1 MSGSQKL
8 STPMATMARSSGMQG
23 KTKDGVLRLYRNV
36 QKEVPWL
43 LSIYGIDA
51 DPVEVRG
58 KIAQV
63 FRRHGTGEIEP
74 RVAKMLIFKGQ
85 LELDEAM
92 AQWKTRTHIMKYVQ
106 EVGSAPHLG
115 RSKIGDSPLVTQL
128 KKEMH
133 PSMRKILEPNRGF

>member
-1 MSGSQKL
+1 
-8 STPMATMARSSGMQG
+8 MARSSGMQG

-74 RVAKMLIFKGQ
+74 RVAKMLVTPAC
-85 LELDEAM
+85 LPRCENVPLRAP
-92 AQWKTRTHIMKYVQ
+92 
-106 EVGSAPHLG
+106 SAVPA
-115 RSKIGDSPLVTQL
+115 
-128 KKEMH
+128 
-133 PSMRKILEPNRGF
+133 